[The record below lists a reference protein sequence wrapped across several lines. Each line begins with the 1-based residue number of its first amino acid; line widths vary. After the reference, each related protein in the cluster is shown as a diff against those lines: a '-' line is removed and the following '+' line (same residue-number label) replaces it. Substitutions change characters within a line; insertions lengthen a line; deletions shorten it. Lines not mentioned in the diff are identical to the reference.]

1 MSLSYNIRK
10 RRKEL
15 NLTLAEV
22 AKIVGVTE
30 ATVQRWES
38 GNIKN
43 LRQERISAL
52 ADALQTTPAF
62 LMGWDDASSAQT
74 YDGETIPHS
83 VRIPVLGRIPAGV
96 PLEAI
101 EEVIDWEEISPDMV
115 RGGKQYFALQI
126 KGDSMEPE
134 YLDGD
139 VIIVLKQEDAE
150 TGEDVVVM
158 VNGYDATFKR
168 ISKVEDGIILRPI
181 NPKYNPLPFSAADIQ
196 NFPVKVLGVC
206 VELRRKKR

>member
-1 MSLSYNIRK
+1 MELGGRIRSFREKSGYTQEDLARKLGTTKQTIYKYENGIVTNIP
-10 RRKEL
+10 
-15 NLTLAEV
+15 LT
-22 AKIVGVTE
+22 
-30 ATVQRWES
+30 
-38 GNIKN
+38 
-43 LRQERISAL
+43 RIEQLAL
-52 ADALQTTPAF
+52 ALNVSVDS
-62 LMGWDDASSAQT
+62 LMGWTSGT
-74 YDGETIPHS
+74 THS
-83 VRIPVLGRIPAGV
+83 LEKGSLRIPVLGRIPAGV

-101 EEVIDWEEISPDMV
+101 EEVIDWEEISPDMA

-181 NPKYNPLPFSAADIQ
+181 NPKYEPMPFSAADIQ